1 MATPNTQQQI
11 NLHYIDITTAI
22 VSAYVSR
29 NHLAIARLPDL
40 IASIH
45 GTLCELNQGPVP
57 RTAPKTESTVLT
69 AAQIRR
75 SVTDEALTSFI
86 DGRTYRTLKRHLA
99 AHSLTPQSYRAQYGL
114 PDDYPMVAAGYAA
127 KRSALA
133 KAIGLGVPGAQAI
146 RQAAE

>member
-1 MATPNTQQQI
+1 MATLNKQPPI
-11 NLHYIDITTAI
+11 NIDYIDVTTAI

-45 GTLCELNQGPVP
+45 GTLCELDQEPASRVAPRSEGAVP
-57 RTAPKTESTVLT
+57 T

-114 PDDYPMVAAGYAA
+114 PADYPMVAAGYAA

-133 KAIGLGVPGAQAI
+133 KAIGLGVPGAQAM